1 MLGGDKPGGPS
12 WMKWALLGAGVV
24 ILGLIFVLLTQ
35 KKPQP
40 VAPQKPAAQQPE
52 APKKKPTTWSQNY
65 STTFRYGA
73 NALTISS
80 VKVSKLNKPVST
92 VSYQAL
98 LRNSRGKSS
107 WIRDKGSF
115 LIRSP
120 GVKAPPTSIQV
131 TKFGV
136 QYRLKINFSWPRKR
150 LYYGSS
156 LEANIP
162 GDGATEQLLL
172 GLEVPRDNQDIEARK
187 GVSGLTR

>member
-1 MLGGDKPGGPS
+1 MLGGDKPGGPA
-12 WMKWALLGAGVV
+12 WMKWALLGAGAV
-24 ILGLIFVLLTQ
+24 ILALVFALLTQ
-35 KKPQP
+35 DKPDPTPQKP
-40 VAPQKPAAQQPE
+40 PAQQAEAPQK
-52 APKKKPTTWSQNY
+52 KPTSWSQNY
-65 STTFRYGA
+65 STTVRYGA

-80 VKVSKLNKPVST
+80 VKVSRLNKQQSK

-98 LRNSRGKSS
+98 LRNSRGKVS
-107 WIRDKGSF
+107 WIREKGRF

-131 TKFGV
+131 TKVGA

-162 GDGATEQLLL
+162 GQGVTEQLLL
-172 GLEVPRDNQDIEARK
+172 GLEVPRDNQNIEARK